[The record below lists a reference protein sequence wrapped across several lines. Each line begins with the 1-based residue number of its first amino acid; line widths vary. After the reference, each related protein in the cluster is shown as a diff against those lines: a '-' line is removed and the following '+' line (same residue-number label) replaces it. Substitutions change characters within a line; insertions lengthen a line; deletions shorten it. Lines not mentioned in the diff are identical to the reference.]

1 MALTFR
7 RLRHAATWRSA
18 RPAPSPPCET
28 WSRARGGRGRP
39 TRAPAD
45 SSVVLSAPAPMVWR
59 QDLSATAAHPSV
71 GRCLVT
77 VNRYAAGCF
86 SCSLD
91 VLPGGGRLRPVEGA
105 WHVVCLNC
113 YERHRASSR
122 GDEPPPLPP
131 GSPPGCRPS
140 ISLRV
145 LGIYRECWRCKE
157 MTLCVGALY
166 PDRHATDSYS
176 LITCGGGEPLEV
188 ARTILQSGGRNDLS
202 KTIRPRYSKTVS
214 GTYVSNG
221 C

>member
-1 MALTFR
+1 M
-7 RLRHAATWRSA
+7 
-18 RPAPSPPCET
+18 
-28 WSRARGGRGRP
+28 
-39 TRAPAD
+39 
-45 SSVVLSAPAPMVWR
+45 
-59 QDLSATAAHPSV
+59 
-71 GRCLVT
+71 T

-91 VLPGGGRLRPVEGA
+91 VLPGGGRLQPVEGA

-131 GSPPGCRPS
+131 GPPPGCRPS

-145 LGIYRECWRCKE
+145 LGIHQKCWKCKE

-166 PDRHATDSYS
+166 PDRHATDSLS
-176 LITCGGGEPLEV
+176 LITCGEGEPLEL

-221 C
+221 CQHCDAIQGAFFIEEAVTETVTAAGVFNVDALVTLIVGPCPSEIWQHVILGQSDDYLLVGLDATCPAQHLIM